1 MLEIKVKIVGDKAVM
16 GPQNLSGTV
25 VTENLKGWRNRK
37 PSPYCEPLLAQLML
51 EVSCELTCYNL
62 IHQIFVLI

>member
-1 MLEIKVKIVGDKAVM
+1 MLKIKVKIVGDKAFM

-37 PSPYCEPLLAQLML
+37 PSPYCEPLACSAY
-51 EVSCELTCYNL
+51 VGS
-62 IHQIFVLI
+62 VL